1 MLIKWIDRPNII
13 NEIDH
18 LFNSI
23 KYDYA
28 NPIRSCQ
35 WAPNFEVLNTDES
48 YIVRADLPGLTKKD
62 VNIELSDGIVKIS
75 GERKNEYS
83 NDDSQYR
90 YSELSYGS
98 FSKKFTLPE
107 DAIEDK
113 INAKMRDGVMTI
125 EVPRMEPIKPKT
137 KTISIK

>member
-28 NPIRSCQ
+28 NPIRSFQ

-98 FSKKFTLPE
+98 FSKNFTLPE
-107 DAIEDK
+107 GAIEDK

>member
-28 NPIRSCQ
+28 NPARSYK
-35 WAPNFEVLNTDES
+35 WAPNFEVLNTNES

-62 VNIELSDGIVKIS
+62 VSIELSDGIVKIS

-98 FSKKFTLPE
+98 FSKNFTLPE

>member
-28 NPIRSCQ
+28 NTIRSYQ

-98 FSKKFTLPE
+98 FSKNFTLPE